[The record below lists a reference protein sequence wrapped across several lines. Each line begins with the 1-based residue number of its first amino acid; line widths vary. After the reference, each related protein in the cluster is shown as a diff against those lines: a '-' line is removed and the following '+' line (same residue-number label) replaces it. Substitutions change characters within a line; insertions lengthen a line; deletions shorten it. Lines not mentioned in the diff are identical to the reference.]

1 MSDLII
7 RAKAGESLTT
17 KQYFGVYVDGSDGEN
32 VKLVATDGGP
42 AGSLCLGLLQ
52 NEPADDDVAQVAI
65 HGIAKGKAGEALEPF
80 DQLTFN
86 ASGKLRKADSAGD
99 HIVGY
104 YIPQASGNALP
115 DAATDDVINVLL
127 CDDKSRR
134 VSLGGS
140 ATADLA
146 SANTDTNTTTT
157 VTIAGAAVG
166 DVALVS
172 PSAALEAGLSLYAY
186 VSAADTVTVV
196 AVNATSGTVNPASNT
211 FNVIVIKKT
220 GQVIS

>member
-1 MSDLII
+1 MAELII
-7 RAKAGESLTT
+7 RAKAGESLTS

-52 NEPADDDVAQVAI
+52 NAPADDEAAQVAI
-65 HGIAKGKAGEALEPF
+65 YGLCKGKAGEALEPF

-86 ASGKLRKADSAGD
+86 SAGKLRKADSVGD

-140 ATADLA
+140 TTHDLA
-146 SANTDTNTTTT
+146 QALTDTNTTTT

-186 VSAADTVTVV
+186 VSAANTVTIVV
-196 AVNATSGTVNPASNT
+196 VNATAGTVNPAENT
-211 FNVIVIKKT
+211 YNVIVITKT